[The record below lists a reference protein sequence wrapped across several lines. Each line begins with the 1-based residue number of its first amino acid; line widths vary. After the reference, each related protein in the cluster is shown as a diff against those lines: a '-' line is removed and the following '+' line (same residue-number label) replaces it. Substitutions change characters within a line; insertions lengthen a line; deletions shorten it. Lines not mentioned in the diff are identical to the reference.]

1 MKNVR
6 FGVFSA
12 SLVAAVAAFAG
23 TTVSDVKVT
32 PLESSRHVEIT
43 YMLKGGP
50 AIVTVEMATNGI
62 PVGAKASRSV
72 VGDVNLLVQPSDTVA
87 KRISW
92 SADDDLPGCVLA
104 KVSVTVKLWSPDNP
118 PNYLAVRIVPNEAKH
133 TMYFTCEDALPG
145 GIEDRRWRTD
155 YLLMRRIPHSSDFWR
170 MGAPA
175 GEFDDRAASEVPHYV
190 KLTKDYYI
198 AVFQMTQRQ
207 FTSVWGSNVSPA
219 DQQSLADADI
229 LPVTQVKIHGM
240 LRNTATATA
249 YRWPEDG
256 HSYSEGTFMG
266 KLKDRTGI
274 AFDLPTDAQWEYACR
289 AGEKAAMYNGKP
301 AGDDSVKDIAWC
313 PKTAGSQSSVNPIP
327 VGSLQPNAWGLYDM
341 LGNVGEWT
349 LDWWSDSSAGY
360 PNNDYH
366 YNAGET
372 GGIVDPVGPD
382 SSGKSYL
389 VVRGCGTAVAVGD
402 TATYVRTAHR
412 LERRGPKDYLDWI
425 GFRVVC
431 PCPAAASF

>member
-23 TTVSDVKVT
+23 ATVSDVKVT

-43 YMLKGGP
+43 YMLKGDP

-118 PNYLAVRIVPNEAKH
+118 PNYLAARIVPNEAKH

-170 MGAPA
+170 MGAQA
-175 GEFDDRAASEVPHYV
+175 GECDARAASEVPHYV

-198 AVFQMTQRQ
+198 GVFEMTQRQ
-207 FTSVWGSNVSPA
+207 FA
-219 DQQSLADADI
+219 SLWPNNPYPSSDAQKALPDADI
-229 LPVTQVKIHGM
+229 RPVTCVYVHGM
-240 LRNTATATA
+240 LRHTPSATS

-256 HSYSEGTFMG
+256 HSYSDAVFMG
-266 KLKDRTGI
+266 KLLARTGI
-274 AFDLPTDAQWEYACR
+274 AFDLPTDAQWEYAAR

-301 AGDDSVKDIAWC
+301 AGDDSVTEIAWC
-313 PKTAGSQSSVNPIP
+313 QKGGATINTPAP
-327 VGSLQPNAWGLYDM
+327 VGSLKPNAWGLYDT

-349 LDWWSDSSAGY
+349 LDWWTDSSAGY

-402 TATYVRTAHR
+402 TATYVRAAHR
-412 LERRGPKDYLDWI
+412 LERRRPTDHLDWI

>member
-1 MKNVR
+1 MRSIR
-6 FGVFSA
+6 FGIFSA
-12 SLVAAVAAFAG
+12 ALVVAAVAVAG

-43 YMLKGGP
+43 YMLKGDP
-50 AIVTVEMATNGI
+50 AIVTVEIATNGI

-104 KVSVTVKLWSPDNP
+104 DVSATVKVWSTDNP
-118 PNYLAVRIVPNEAKH
+118 PNYLALRIVPNEAKH

-175 GEFDDRAASEVPHYV
+175 GECDARAASEVPHYV

-207 FTSVWGSNVSPA
+207 FTSIWGSNVSPA
-219 DQQSLADADI
+219 DQQALADADI
-229 LPVTQVKIHGM
+229 LPVTKVKIHGM
-240 LRNTATATA
+240 LRNTATAGA

-256 HSYSEGTFMG
+256 HSYADGTFMG
-266 KLKDRTGI
+266 KLKIRTGI

-301 AGDDSVKDIAWC
+301 AGDESVKDIAWC
-313 PKTAGSQSSVNPIP
+313 LKAGGTYGVPIP
-327 VGSLQPNAWGLYDM
+327 VGSLQPNVWGLYDM

-360 PNNDYH
+360 PNNDYN
-366 YNAGET
+366 YNSDET
-372 GGIVDPVGPD
+372 GGIVDPVGPT
-382 SSGKSYL
+382 SQGKSYR
-389 VVRGCGTAVAVGD
+389 VIKGCGTTVTAEA
-402 TATYVRTAHR
+402 TATYIRAAHR
-412 LERRGPKDYLDWI
+412 LENRASDTSETWV

-431 PCPAAASF
+431 PCPATASF